1 MIIKNVKAL
10 CNSKK
15 ITFAELERQLNFASG
30 SIRKW
35 DKQSPSSD
43 RVKKVA
49 EFFNVSIDYLLDHT
63 TIPSGEEAD
72 DLTTSFNSATK
83 NLSEK
88 KKEFLL
94 QDVEYYISYRA
105 YQLLELD
112 NPFENDF
119 SQKENEWKEINSLQK
134 QHFFQ
139 RY

>member
-112 NPFENDF
+112 NSLENDF
-119 SQKENEWKEINSLQK
+119 SQK
-134 QHFFQ
+134 
-139 RY
+139 

>member
-1 MIIKNVKAL
+1 MLVDKIKEL
-10 CNSKK
+10 CNENQ
-15 ITFAELERQLNFASG
+15 ITFAELERYLGFSVS

-35 DKQSPSSD
+35 EGRSPSAD

-49 EFFNVSIDYLLDHT
+49 EFFNVTTDYLLGHI
-63 TIPSGEEAD
+63 IPSEEESG
-72 DLTTSFNSATK
+72 DLIVFFNSATR

-119 SQKENEWKEINSLQK
+119 SQKENE
-134 QHFFQ
+134 
-139 RY
+139 

>member
-1 MIIKNVKAL
+1 MLVDKIKEL
-10 CNSKK
+10 CNENQ
-15 ITFAELERQLNFASG
+15 ITFAELERYLGFSVS

-35 DKQSPSSD
+35 EGRSPSAD

-49 EFFNVSIDYLLDHT
+49 EFFNVTTDYLLGHII
-63 TIPSGEEAD
+63 IPSEEESG
-72 DLTTSFNSATK
+72 DLTVFFNSATR

-119 SQKENEWKEINSLQK
+119 SQKENE
-134 QHFFQ
+134 
-139 RY
+139 